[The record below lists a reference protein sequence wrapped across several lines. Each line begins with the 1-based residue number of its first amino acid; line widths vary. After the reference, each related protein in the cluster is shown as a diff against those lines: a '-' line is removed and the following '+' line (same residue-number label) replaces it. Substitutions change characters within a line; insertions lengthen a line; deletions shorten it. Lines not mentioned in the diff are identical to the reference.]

1 MNFDSISILKYIIV
15 GFCVFGFLSFLIDE
29 FLILSEEL
37 VEIIPNVLLFT
48 LVGISLYILI
58 TYIIDSKARNL
69 LNGIIKEV
77 GLRKKDK

>member
-1 MNFDSISILKYIIV
+1 
-15 GFCVFGFLSFLIDE
+15 LIDE